1 MATAGRDLKLVDKCR
16 LLRALR
22 AGGTGVAAPG
32 VRKARSR
39 SRRERRPMAQAGCCK
54 EGKRETGRCAQ
65 PEPGPPAAPPTADR
79 PLLPGGNPKL
89 PRPSATPLKPGSP
102 KPYRPRPRP
111 RGCRQILLLSCTI
124 PSLKSTFIPVAL

>member
-39 SRRERRPMAQAGCCK
+39 SRSRRERRPMAQGGCCR

-65 PEPGPPAAPPTADR
+65 PDPGPPAAPPAADKL
-79 PLLPGGNPKL
+79 LLPGGNPKPHPAPQQL
-89 PRPSATPLKPGSP
+89 RANPGRPSQTDPVPVPEGAARFYFSLVPSPL
-102 KPYRPRPRP
+102 
-111 RGCRQILLLSCTI
+111 
-124 PSLKSTFIPVAL
+124 